1 VEIAPYNTALSHTES
16 DAVLPRAA
24 EVERE
29 AERRRTFAIIAH
41 PDAGKTTLTEKLLL
55 YGGAIEIAGAV
66 RGRKSQRA
74 VTSDWMEIERTRGIS
89 VTSSA
94 LQFEYGG
101 CVVNLLDTPGH
112 EDFSEDTYRTLMAVD
127 CAVMVLDA
135 AKGVETQTR
144 RLFEVCR
151 LRQTPILTFI
161 NKFDQPG
168 RAPIELLDEIEQTL
182 SIPAIPLNWPIGTGP
197 TFQGVYDHATHR
209 VLRFERSSRG
219 RRAPMEEMPL
229 HGDAL
234 REAIGETA
242 ATELRDDIALL
253 KGTLPAFDMASF
265 LAGQQTPVFFG
276 SALHDF
282 GIEPFLDALVNL
294 APPPHGRETVD
305 GKVVPPGAPFSAFV
319 FKIQANMDRQHR
331 DRMAFLR
338 ICSGRFTKDMIV
350 HHARLNREL
359 RMTRSHRLFGRDR
372 ETVES
377 AFPGDVVG
385 VINPGL
391 FLIGD
396 TLSEI
401 PGITYPPMPAF
412 QPSEFAR
419 LRCVDVAR
427 RKQFDRGLMQLQEEG
442 VIRVLTAVT
451 GSRDPILAAAGALQF
466 SIVESR
472 LQNEYGVKV
481 DVSQL
486 PHRAARWAGAPKIE
500 DRWLSQLPS
509 STIVCLDA
517 TDRYVLLFE
526 GDWEL
531 RFAEERVPELQLE
544 SLA

>member
-1 VEIAPYNTALSHTES
+1 MSSQTES
-16 DAVLPRAA
+16 DAGLAA
-24 EVERE
+24 GVQRE
-29 AERRRTFAIIAH
+29 AGRRRTFAIIAH

-66 RGRKSQRA
+66 RGRKSQRQ

-94 LQFEYGG
+94 LQFEFGG

-168 RAPIELLDEIEQTL
+168 RDPLDLLDEIERTL

-197 TFQGVYDHATHR
+197 TFQGVYDLRDHQ
-209 VLRFERSSRG
+209 VLRFERGSKG
-219 RRAPMEEMPL
+219 RRAESSATPL
-229 HGDAL
+229 NSAVLD
-234 REAIGETA
+234 EAIGA
-242 ATELRDDIALL
+242 AAAGHLREEVALVE
-253 KGTLPAFDMASF
+253 GTLPAFDVAAF
-265 LAGQQTPVFFG
+265 LEGRQTPVFFG

-282 GIEPFLDALVNL
+282 GVEPFLGALVSL
-294 APPPHGRETVD
+294 APAPAGRETIEGQLVT
-305 GKVVPPGAPFSAFV
+305 PEAPFSAFV
-319 FKIQANMDRQHR
+319 FKIQANMDRFHR

-338 ICSGRFTKDMIV
+338 VCSGQFTKDMMV
-350 HHARLNREL
+350 HHARLKRSL

-391 FLIGD
+391 FRIGD
-396 TLSEI
+396 TVSELQ
-401 PGITYPPMPAF
+401 GVEYPPMPSF

-419 LRCVDVAR
+419 LRCTDVAR
-427 RKQFDRGLMQLQEEG
+427 RKHFDRGLVQLEEEG
-442 VIRVLTAVT
+442 VIRILRSLS
-451 GSRDPILAAAGALQF
+451 GSPDPILAAAGALQF

-472 LQNEYGVKV
+472 LMAEYGVPAE
-481 DVSQL
+481 VSQL
-486 PHRAARWAGAPKIE
+486 PHKAARWLQG
-500 DRWLSQLPS
+500 DRLGDRQLSQFPPG
-509 STIVCLDA
+509 TIPCLDA
-517 TDRYVLLFE
+517 QGRQVLLFE
-526 GDWEL
+526 GDWEVRYVTE
-531 RFAEERVPELQLE
+531 RFPDLALEQL
-544 SLA
+544 A

>member
-1 VEIAPYNTALSHTES
+1 MESLSHTES
-16 DAVLPRAA
+16 DAITAHAA
-24 EVERE
+24 DVQRE
-29 AERRRTFAIIAH
+29 ADRRRTFAIIAH

-66 RGRKSQRA
+66 RGRKSQRQ

-101 CVVNLLDTPGH
+101 AVINLLDTPGH

-135 AKGVETQTR
+135 AKGVEAQTR

-168 RAPIELLDEIEQTL
+168 RAPLELLDEIERTL
-182 SIPAIPLNWPIGTGP
+182 SIPAIPHNWPIGTGP
-197 TFQGVYDHATHR
+197 TFQGVYDHRTHR
-209 VLRFERSSRG
+209 VLRFERASKG
-219 RRAPMEEMPL
+219 RRAPMVEMPL
-229 HGDAL
+229 QSEELRQTIGDAAAAEL
-234 REAIGETA
+234 RE
-242 ATELRDDIALL
+242 DIALL
-253 KGTLPAFDMASF
+253 EGTLPPPDVAAF
-265 LAGQQTPVFFG
+265 LAGRQTPVFFG

-282 GIEPFLDALVNL
+282 GIEPFLEALVHL

-305 GKVVPPGAPFSAFV
+305 GRTVPPAAPFSAFV

-350 HHARLNREL
+350 HHARLQREL

-372 ETVES
+372 ETVET

-396 TLSEI
+396 TLSEL
-401 PGITYPPMPAF
+401 PGIAYPPMPAF

-419 LRCVDVAR
+419 LRCIDVAR
-427 RKQFDRGLMQLQEEG
+427 RKQFDRGLTQLQEEG
-442 VIRVLTAVT
+442 VIRVFTAVS

-466 SIVESR
+466 SIVVSR
-472 LQNEYGVKV
+472 LQNEYGVNAEV
-481 DVSQL
+481 AEL
-486 PHRAARWAGAPKIE
+486 PHRAARWAGAAKIE
-500 DRWLSQLPS
+500 DRWFAQLPS
-509 STIVCLDA
+509 STIVCVDA
-517 TDRYVLLFE
+517 AGRHVLLFE
-526 GDWEL
+526 GDWEV

>member
-1 VEIAPYNTALSHTES
+1 MGSLSSTES
-16 DAVLPRAA
+16 DADIAHVAD
-24 EVERE
+24 VQRE

-101 CVVNLLDTPGH
+101 CVINLLDTPGH

-135 AKGVETQTR
+135 AKGVEAQTR

-168 RAPIELLDEIEQTL
+168 RAPLELLDEIERTL
-182 SIPAIPLNWPIGTGP
+182 SIPAIPHNWPIGTGP
-197 TFQGVYDHATHR
+197 TFQGVYDHRTHR
-209 VLRFERSSRG
+209 VLRFERSSKG
-219 RRAPMEEMPL
+219 RRAPMVEMPL
-229 HGDAL
+229 DSEAL
-234 REAIGETA
+234 RQMIGDTA
-242 ATELRDDIALL
+242 AADLREDVALL
-253 KGTLPAFDMASF
+253 EGTLPPPDVAAF
-265 LAGQQTPVFFG
+265 LAGRQTPVFFG

-282 GIEPFLDALVNL
+282 GVEPFLEALVHL
-294 APPPHGRETVD
+294 APPPRGMETVD
-305 GKVVPPGAPFSAFV
+305 GRLVPPAAPFSAFV

-350 HHARLNREL
+350 HHARLEREL

-377 AFPGDVVG
+377 AYPGDVVG

-396 TLSEI
+396 TLSEV
-401 PGITYPPMPAF
+401 PGIAYPPMPAF

-427 RKQFDRGLMQLQEEG
+427 RKQFDRGLAQLQEEG
-442 VIRVLTAVT
+442 VIRVLTAVS

-466 SIVESR
+466 NIVESR
-472 LQNEYGVKV
+472 LQNEYGVRAE
-481 DVSQL
+481 VSTL
-486 PHRAARWAGAPKIE
+486 PHRAARWAGATKIE
-500 DRWLSQLPS
+500 SRWLAQLPA

-517 TDRYVLLFE
+517 DDRHVLLFE
-526 GDWEL
+526 GEWEL